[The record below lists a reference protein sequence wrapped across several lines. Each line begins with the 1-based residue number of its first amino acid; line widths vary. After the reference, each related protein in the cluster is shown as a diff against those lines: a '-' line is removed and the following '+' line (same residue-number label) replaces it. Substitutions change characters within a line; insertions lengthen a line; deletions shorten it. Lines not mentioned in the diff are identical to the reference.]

1 MNKNNNIAKLILAV
15 AVVSMLGGC
24 KPVMDFFK
32 NKRVAKKVESNKLP
46 KSYADNSSVLLNI
59 DGMPAI
65 TENDFNKHLTQMLQ
79 VNPYFRGASV
89 DSLPGQL
96 KRKFF
101 DELVKQELIL
111 AWANK
116 NNADQSVEFRKN
128 YEEMKKL
135 VKRSL
140 LVQNF
145 ETKLF
150 EDVKVSDSD
159 IKKHF
164 EENKDKFVKE
174 PGGVN
179 VEGVSFED
187 NEAANT
193 FLASVKGKEAE
204 FKTLAKAQDK
214 DAFKSFGRVED
225 KQASMENLV
234 PKEIKDKALSLKKY
248 PSVVKVQSGGKVWV
262 ICASDKKDTQ
272 YFELAEIKEQL
283 EGMLKN
289 NKFRE
294 ILDEK
299 VKDLKGD
306 FTLDINE
313 EFFNEP
319 APAMEQKQELP
330 APAESSVAA

>member
-1 MNKNNNIAKLILAV
+1 MKKNNNMAKLILAV
-15 AVVSMLGGC
+15 VAVSLLGGC

-46 KSYADNSSVLLNI
+46 KSYADNSPVLLNI

-79 VNPYFRGASV
+79 VNPYFRGASL

-101 DELVKQELIL
+101 EELVKQELIL

-116 NNADQSVEFRKN
+116 NNVDQDADFRKN

-150 EDVKVSDSD
+150 EDVKVLDAD
-159 IKKHF
+159 VKDHF
-164 EENKDKFVKE
+164 EKNKDKFVKE

-179 VEGVSFED
+179 VEGISFED

-193 FLASVKGKEAE
+193 FLALVKGKEAE

-214 DAFKSFGRVED
+214 DAFKSFGRIED
-225 KQASMENLV
+225 KQASMGSFV

-262 ICASDKKDTQ
+262 ICATDKKDTQ

-294 ILDEK
+294 ILEEK

-313 EFFNEP
+313 DFFSEP
-319 APAMEQKQELP
+319 APAMEQETP
-330 APAESSVAA
+330 ASSAA